1 MAYLTRPKRA
11 LWPML
16 YGAFSQ
22 CLIFSPLFAKAGIE
36 DVKEEVCILELDLS
50 QQDEVDEV
58 GEVDE
63 VESYGE
69 RPWEIDD
76 MNKVDEGEVSEVYLE
91 AGQGDVTARV
101 QQDGL
106 ADDSPVSL
114 STLKG

>member
-36 DVKEEVCILELDLS
+36 DVKEEVCVLELDLS
-50 QQDEVDEV
+50 QRD
-58 GEVDE
+58 EVDE

-76 MNKVDEGEVSEVYLE
+76 MNKVDEGEVSEAYLE
-91 AGQGDVTARV
+91 AGRGDVASKV

>member
-36 DVKEEVCILELDLS
+36 DVKEEVCVLELDLS
-50 QQDEVDEV
+50 QG

-76 MNKVDEGEVSEVYLE
+76 MDEVDEGEVSEVYLVE
-91 AGQGDVTARV
+91 EDDVTSRV

-114 STLKG
+114 STMKG